1 METRQGLGIGLEDHR
16 GTCKDHDMEAESEAG
31 GSNNSP
37 VELDYTTSGLA
48 GIGSGSGQGGL
59 GLFSITEASSCSSA
73 SSTNIPAPSTTRNPR
88 DNNLRKKKAANLNN
102 IIHRLEKAASK
113 EDPSEWEF

>member
-1 METRQGLGIGLEDHR
+1 MED
-16 GTCKDHDMEAESEAG
+16 SEAG
-31 GSNNSP
+31 ASNNSP
-37 VELDYTTSGLA
+37 TQTDFSTSGL
-48 GIGSGSGQGGL
+48 GSSCGQGGL
-59 GLFSITEASSCSSA
+59 GLFSLSEEPSSSA
-73 SSTNIPAPSTTRNPR
+73 PSTNIPASGPARNPR

>member
-1 METRQGLGIGLEDHR
+1 MEARQVFGSGLEDHR
-16 GTCKDHDMEAESEAG
+16 GSYKDHDMEADSEAG
-31 GSNNSP
+31 ASNNSP
-37 VELDYTTSGLA
+37 SQIDCIPPSSSCGL
-48 GIGSGSGQGGL
+48 GGL
-59 GLFSITEASSCSSA
+59 GLFSLTEASPGSSA
-73 SSTNIPAPSTTRNPR
+73 SSTNIPASGPARNPR